1 MKGQEKGKRLSRVR
15 NIGFVA
21 HIDAGK
27 TTVTERVL
35 YYAGKIHR
43 MGEVHDGQATMDW
56 LPQEQER
63 GITITSAVTTCAW
76 KNHEI
81 HIIDTPGH
89 VDFTIEVERS
99 LRVLDGAVVILC
111 AVGGVEAQTET
122 VWQQCRRYRVPALA
136 FVNKLDRL
144 GADYAAVIEQIA
156 SRLEVT
162 PVPIQI
168 PYYQA
173 DTFKGV
179 TDIITWKTLIW
190 DDDTLGATYTEQ
202 PIPEDALQEAH
213 RAREKLLEVLAD
225 YDDDI
230 TELYLRGEIP
240 EETKIKQVLR
250 KLALEN
256 RIIPVLCGSALKN
269 KGIQT
274 LIDSIIEYLP
284 APPEVIPPSAHDKTT
299 GEVVPL
305 MMDSDGTLVAYV
317 FKVYVDEGRRMVY
330 LRIYSG
336 KLRVGDE
343 VFNTTRETREKVA
356 RLFEMHAHHKQRI
369 DQAVAGDIV
378 AAVGLKEAKTGDT
391 ISEEGMALVLEP
403 IVILKPVISVAIEP
417 KNSEAS
423 TRLQLATQKIME
435 EDPTIKV
442 HEDPDTGQVI
452 LAGMG
457 ELHLEIAL
465 DRFKTAFGVDIN
477 VGKPQVLYCST
488 IHQTSRASK
497 VFEKV
502 IGDTPHYGHVVL
514 NARPGKRGAGN
525 TFSVDSSLDGGM
537 RDYVLAGLSE
547 ACLADPLTGYEVV
560 DIDVTVENVEINEK
574 TTGQGLKIASQM
586 ALQDAI
592 RKVGSVQLEPVM
604 EMDVLTPEES
614 VGEVVGDLSSRKASI
629 VGVVIKAKSHSVKA
643 LVPLSQ
649 TFGYSTALRSLTRGR
664 GSFSM
669 KFHGFDRV

>member
-1 MKGQEKGKRLSRVR
+1 MR

-144 GADYAAVIEQIA
+144 GADYAAVIEQIT

-179 TDIITWKTLIW
+179 TDIIAWKTLIW

-230 TELYLRGEIP
+230 TELYLGGEIP

-391 ISEEGMALVLEP
+391 ISEEGMDLVLEP

-502 IGDTPHYGHVVL
+502 IGDTSHYGHVEL

-525 TFSVDSSLDGGM
+525 TFSVDSNLDGGM

-629 VGVVIKAKSHSVKA
+629 VSVVIKAKSHSVKA